1 MKLTGLTFTAQYL
14 VNSIDFTRNRFIS
27 LLYIYFH
34 YNLRAEK
41 WMVFSFC
48 FKNCSF
54 VRNTNIKILRIKI
67 LKSLQGTFAHTSKIY
82 FFPNICANYRQ
93 HKNVECMRHSLFN
106 FVTL

>member
-82 FFPNICANYRQ
+82 FFPIFLQTIDNRRMS
-93 HKNVECMRHSLFN
+93 NVCDILCS
-106 FVTL
+106 TL

>member
-41 WMVFSFC
+41 WM
-48 FKNCSF
+48 
-54 VRNTNIKILRIKI
+54 
-67 LKSLQGTFAHTSKIY
+67 A
-82 FFPNICANYRQ
+82 FP
-93 HKNVECMRHSLFN
+93 
-106 FVTL
+106 TL